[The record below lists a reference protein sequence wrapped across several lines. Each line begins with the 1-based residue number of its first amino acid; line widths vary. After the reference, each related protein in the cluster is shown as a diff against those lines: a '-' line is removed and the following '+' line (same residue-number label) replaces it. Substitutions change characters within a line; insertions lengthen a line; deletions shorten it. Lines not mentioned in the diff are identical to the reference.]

1 MFCCVGTFIFSRNK
15 SRVVVFVVVGEIDGN
30 SNIRGAFV
38 VVVDPSSWHLKIE
51 NMGDID
57 SLVGLVLMVI
67 NRIIKISVTALHRS
81 SSSLVVRN

>member
-38 VVVDPSSWHLKIE
+38 VVVDQSSWHLQYGKY
-51 NMGDID
+51 G
-57 SLVGLVLMVI
+57 
-67 NRIIKISVTALHRS
+67 RY
-81 SSSLVVRN
+81 